1 MTNSKLPVIP
11 TMKVAGHTNNA
22 IKKKTGSSNSLPE
35 SFVIKAQMALCSMM
49 LISIAKGETPAII
62 RKILNI
68 SRIFCFKVK
77 NTNTAPNKDVTVI
90 IIATL
95 ENLKCLLVKI
105 GKVPII
111 NPANSNNSSKMIMI
125 ADAISFIMQ
134 NQKRMSFII
143 MVMLLNT
150 PIINNAGKPNTPIN
164 TKTGSS

>member
-1 MTNSKLPVIP
+1 MMTKSKLPVIP
-11 TMKVAGHTNNA
+11 IMKVAGHTNNA

-35 SFVIKAQMALCSMM
+35 SFVIKAQMTLCSMM

-68 SRIFCFKVK
+68 PPVFCFKVK
-77 NTNTAPNKDVTVI
+77 NTNTAPNNDVTVI

-111 NPANSNNSSKMIMI
+111 NPVNSKNSSKMIMI
-125 ADAISFIMQ
+125 SNAIIYPFH
-134 NQKRMSFII
+134 
-143 MVMLLNT
+143 
-150 PIINNAGKPNTPIN
+150 NAKSKKNVFYYHGYATQYPDNK
-164 TKTGSS
+164 